1 MKKKV
6 LSFIM
11 ACCMMLSCV
20 GVASAST
27 VEDVRTPVPV
37 VLDQGVSPRAV
48 SAPTAN
54 APASWYGS
62 AHYWTATYYTYSSY
76 WFTTSNPLGLVA
88 EIWAKAPFHV
98 DFITKNGQKGS
109 LNAVYDSRL
118 GQYSVVA
125 SMENP
130 NLPFYMVIY
139 NDSSTTIASDAG
151 YIVYVPLDRD

>member
-11 ACCMMLSCV
+11 ACCMMFGCV
-20 GVASAST
+20 GTAAAT
-27 VEDVRTPVPV
+27 TTEDVRTPIPV
-37 VLDQGVSPRAV
+37 VLEQDASARAV
-48 SAPTAN
+48 SPPTAN
-54 APASWYGS
+54 APASWYGYDV

-76 WFTTSNPLGLVA
+76 WFTTTDSLGLVA

-98 DFITKNGQKGS
+98 NFIAKNGNTGQ
-109 LNAVYDSRL
+109 LDAEYDSRL
-118 GQYSVVA
+118 GLYTIVA
-125 SMENP
+125 SMKNP

-151 YIVYVPLDRD
+151 YSVYVPLD

>member
-11 ACCMMLSCV
+11 ACCMMLGCV
-20 GVASAST
+20 GTATAAT
-27 VEDVRTPVPV
+27 TGDVHNPTPV
-37 VLDQGVSPRAV
+37 VLEQDASTRAV
-48 SAPTAN
+48 SPPTAN
-54 APASWYGS
+54 APASWYGYDV

-76 WFTTSNPLGLVA
+76 WFTTSNSLGLVA

-98 DFITKNGQKGS
+98 NFVAQNGNTGR
-109 LNAVYDSRL
+109 LDAEYDSRL
-118 GQYSVVA
+118 GLYTVVA
-125 SMENP
+125 RMRNP

-151 YIVYVPLDRD
+151 YSVYVPLD